1 MKKHTLSLLSAT
13 LLTLLGTSADACT
26 GLIVGKGASAD
37 GSVMIARN
45 EDFGVNN
52 WNKYLAF
59 RPAQQN
65 EGKVWKLGNGL
76 EVPMPKAFFAYSAIR
91 DWDATSSDPAGKYYE
106 ERGINEFNVA
116 ISATTSAE
124 VNDKAQKADPL
135 IEKGVIEAIIPTLI
149 LPQAKTAKEGSHCSA
164 VMWSNM
170 APGKATASIW
180 RM

>member
-91 DWDATSSDPAGKYYE
+91 DWDATASDPDGKYYE
-106 ERGINEFNVA
+106 ERGIN
-116 ISATTSAE
+116 
-124 VNDKAQKADPL
+124 
-135 IEKGVIEAIIPTLI
+135 
-149 LPQAKTAKEGSHCSA
+149 
-164 VMWSNM
+164 
-170 APGKATASIW
+170 
-180 RM
+180 

>member
-65 EGKVWKLGNGL
+65 EGKLWKLGNG
-76 EVPMPKAFFAYSAIR
+76 
-91 DWDATSSDPAGKYYE
+91 
-106 ERGINEFNVA
+106 
-116 ISATTSAE
+116 
-124 VNDKAQKADPL
+124 
-135 IEKGVIEAIIPTLI
+135 
-149 LPQAKTAKEGSHCSA
+149 
-164 VMWSNM
+164 
-170 APGKATASIW
+170 
-180 RM
+180 